1 MVAKFSINKQFAAG
15 VLRQIDLMRF
25 ITNHIELLSTFFATN
40 YVIDS
45 NRLTYLTLPFS
56 LYFNLSLARFGAQ
69 TVMLFEVLFAQ
80 VSSSAVA
87 GMRIDTLYFLRSTPF
102 VFDTALLT

>member
-40 YVIDS
+40 CVIDS
-45 NRLTYLTLPFS
+45 NCLTYLT
-56 LYFNLSLARFGAQ
+56 
-69 TVMLFEVLFAQ
+69 
-80 VSSSAVA
+80 
-87 GMRIDTLYFLRSTPF
+87 
-102 VFDTALLT
+102 